1 MTEKGEEMREER
13 KGRVKR
19 QTDRQTDRAKLWN
32 TDWGGGGGGEIQN
45 VIYIW
50 GGSGL
55 GKEEWDFPQNL
66 HCVVCFIVNK
76 RYFESFMCVDLIF
89 ER

>member
-32 TDWGGGGGGEIQN
+32 TDWGGGGGGEARYKMLSIFGVDPALEKKN
-45 VIYIW
+45 GISLKI
-50 GGSGL
+50 
-55 GKEEWDFPQNL
+55 
-66 HCVVCFIVNK
+66 CIVL
-76 RYFESFMCVDLIF
+76 SVS
-89 ER
+89 